1 MLTMIENTLLIGNL
15 LTFVSVDHFVCLD
28 IQVFWIQKS
37 SQTILTSDDR
47 VEVDNI
53 INEIVD
59 GQTKYDIQK
68 RPLLDMTTY
77 MLIIRRLVLTDA
89 GTYTCQINVKAA
101 LDHPS
106 KDGIIVVQGN
116 FSNMQLA
123 VVFFQSHQQ

>member
-1 MLTMIENTLLIGNL
+1 MLPIDGEMKI
-15 LTFVSVDHFVCLD
+15 F
-28 IQVFWIQKS
+28 QVFWIQKAT
-37 SQTILTSDDR
+37 QTILTSDDR

-59 GQTKYDIQK
+59 GNTKYDVQK

-101 LDHPS
+101 TDHPS
-106 KDGIIVVQGN
+106 KDGVIVVQGG
-116 FSNMQLA
+116 
-123 VVFFQSHQQ
+123 

>member
-1 MLTMIENTLLIGNL
+1 VRQSLVFLKIVACSFCI
-15 LTFVSVDHFVCLD
+15 V

-101 LDHPS
+101 MDHPS
-106 KDGIIVVQGN
+106 KDGVIVVQGEFLLVYN
-116 FSNMQLA
+116 ARCFTRACGDFLS
-123 VVFFQSHQQ
+123 VSF